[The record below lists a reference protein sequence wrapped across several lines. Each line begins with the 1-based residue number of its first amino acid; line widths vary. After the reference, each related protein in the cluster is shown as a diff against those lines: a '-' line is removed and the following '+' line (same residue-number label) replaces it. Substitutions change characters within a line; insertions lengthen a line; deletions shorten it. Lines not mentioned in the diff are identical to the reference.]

1 MKINIEMNR
10 AEDHLEFSIKE
21 CPDGTF
27 AVLEHL
33 VGGVTLTYTGFPS
46 RREAEHFVM
55 AQPEW

>member
-10 AEDHLEFSIKE
+10 SEDHLEFSVKE
-21 CPDGTF
+21 RSDGTF
-27 AVLEHL
+27 AVIEHL

-46 RREAEHFVM
+46 RREAERFVT